1 MGQTLKAHGAFRLLA
16 EAHEYENANFGVLF
30 CLPPFVVQL
39 LIENYLVESYDA
51 SMQELQ
57 GHFQEHLFA
66 LLPLSIVKRAVLY
79 DISSLCM
86 FLGRQKM
93 NDVLLSRMI
102 TYINSSRFN
111 LTQRGPTLEASNEN
125 FDE

>member
-1 MGQTLKAHGAFRLLA
+1 M
-16 EAHEYENANFGVLF
+16 
-30 CLPPFVVQL
+30 VQL

-66 LLPLSIVKRAVLY
+66 LLPLSIVKRAILY

-86 FLGRQKM
+86 FLGRQKT

-111 LTQRGPTLEASNEN
+111 LTQRRPTLEASNEN